1 MKKQK
6 QGFTQVR
13 VVRLYDI
20 KYIGIRWNRLGF
32 C

>member
-6 QGFTQVR
+6 QGFTQVCIVR
-13 VVRLYDI
+13 VDDI
-20 KYIGIRWNRLGF
+20 KYIGIRWNRLSF